1 MGNLMSISLYH
12 DSAAA
17 EGKGGI
23 DGLVGPNL
31 KGREAAQTTSKSL
44 RPKPSK

>member
-1 MGNLMSISLYH
+1 MSISLYH

-17 EGKGGI
+17 ERKGGI
-23 DGLVGPNL
+23 DGLVGRDL
-31 KGREAAQTTSKSL
+31 EGREAAQTTSKSL